1 MPAVAAALSIFAHT
15 ASAQQLE
22 KAIFA
27 GGCFWCVESDF
38 DKVPGVV
45 ATISG
50 PGVVATISGYTG
62 GKTENP
68 TYKQVSAGGTGHYE
82 AVEITYDPAKVSYEA
97 LLTAFWHSVDP
108 TDGGGQFCD
117 RGESYR
123 TAVFFANEKQR
134 GSAEASRNAVQ
145 KKLKKPIVSPIL
157 AATPFYAAED
167 YHQNYYEKNP
177 IRYRYYRW
185 GCGRNKKVGL
195 RPQQEG
201 RGGLGRACLRGHP
214 RPRLRP
220 HGLGPRRPE
229 FGCTG
234 LEDVENYLN
243 EWHEQEEL
251 PRLIEECAQAVSD
264 EASG

>member
-1 MPAVAAALSIFAHT
+1 MNWIMLAVAAALSIFTHA

-38 DKVPGVV
+38 DKVL
-45 ATISG
+45 
-50 PGVVATISGYTG
+50 GVVATISGYTG

-123 TAVFFANEKQR
+123 TAVFVANEKQR
-134 GSAEASRNAVQ
+134 DSAEASRNAVQ
-145 KKLKKPIVSPIL
+145 KKLKKPIVSP
-157 AATPFYAAED
+157 D
-167 YHQNYYEKNP
+167 
-177 IRYRYYRW
+177 
-185 GCGRNKKVGL
+185 
-195 RPQQEG
+195 
-201 RGGLGRACLRGHP
+201 
-214 RPRLRP
+214 
-220 HGLGPRRPE
+220 PRRHAILRCRRVSPE
-229 FGCTG
+229 
-234 LEDVENYLN
+234 LL
-243 EWHEQEEL
+243 
-251 PRLIEECAQAVSD
+251 
-264 EASG
+264 